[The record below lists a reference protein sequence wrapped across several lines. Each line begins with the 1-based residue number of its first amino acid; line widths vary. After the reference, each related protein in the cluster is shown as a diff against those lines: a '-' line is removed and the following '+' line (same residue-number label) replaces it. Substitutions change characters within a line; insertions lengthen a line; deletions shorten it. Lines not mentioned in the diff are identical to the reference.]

1 MPTSEYLSPVSNV
14 LPSNIA
20 PASPDPRA
28 RDRQSKRRRSKLPRS
43 SRLTDRAV
51 LFHSSRPAFT
61 GHKDKSF
68 KSGAEVSE
76 FQAEVSRLM
85 DIIINSL
92 YSNKDIFLRELI
104 SNGSDSLDKIRFLSL
119 TDESVLG
126 SGEEANLDIRI
137 KVDKENGVLSIR
149 DRGVGMTKA
158 ELKENLG
165 TIAKSG
171 TSAFLEQMQKGGDM
185 NLIGQFGVGF
195 YSVYLVADFVEVRS
209 KHNSEDKQWIW
220 ESKADGAFAISEDE
234 GEPLGRG
241 VEINIYLKEEAQ
253 EYLEEDKL
261 KELVEKYS
269 EFINFPIYLWNS
281 EEVEEDV
288 PLSDEELA
296 EQAAKAEGEDD
307 DEEDLEETDEDDE
320 SEESDEDDDEVEDED
335 EEELPQTKTVKKT
348 VWDWKTVNDN
358 KAIWLRSST
367 EVEDDEYTKFYK
379 ALSKDDKEPLSYTH
393 FKAEGDVEFKSIL
406 FIPEKPPSDLFDNY
420 YNKAAALK
428 LYVRRVFISD
438 EFDELLPKYL
448 SFIKGIVDSDTLPLN
463 VSRETLQQH
472 TSLKTIKKK
481 LVRKALDMIRK
492 LAEEGQDDDDDEEAA
507 VAADDS
513 ADEEETKYDKFWK
526 NYGKAIK
533 LGIIEDA
540 SNRTRL
546 AKLMRF
552 YTSKSPTKLVSL
564 EQYVERMKPGQKS
577 IYYLAGE
584 SREALEKSPFLEKL
598 LHKDLEVIYF
608 TDPIDE
614 YTMQNLTEFDDFKF
628 SNASKEDLKFGDD
641 TDAAKARLKKVKEE
655 FKDFIKW
662 WKEILPSED
671 VEAVKISN
679 RLVTTPCSVVTSKY
693 GWSANMERI
702 MKAQALSDDGRMA
715 YMRGRKT
722 LEINPGHPII
732 KTLKEKSEDDADDED
747 TKRTA
752 LIMYETAL
760 LESGFMFEEP
770 KGFAGR
776 LFDMVRRD
784 LGVEADA
791 EVEEPDADAEPEAAA
806 EEAPKDEL

>member
-1 MPTSEYLSPVSNV
+1 MT
-14 LPSNIA
+14 LP
-20 PASPDPRA
+20 PRA
-28 RDRQSKRRRSKLPRS
+28 KEAAEKLPRS
-43 SRLTDRAV
+43 SSTDKWRHH
-51 LFHSSRPAFT
+51 LHDRPAFI
-61 GHKDKSF
+61 GHKDKTF
-68 KSGAEVSE
+68 NTGAEVSE

-126 SGEEANLDIRI
+126 TGDDANLDIRI

-220 ESKADGAFAISEDE
+220 QSKADGAFAISEDE

-281 EEVEEDV
+281 EEVEEEV

-296 EQAAKAEGEDD
+296 EQASKAEEE
-307 DEEDLEETDEDDE
+307 EEDVEETDEDDE
-320 SEESDEDDDEVEDED
+320 SADDEDDEVEDED
-335 EEELPQTKTVKKT
+335 EEELPTTKKVKKT
-348 VWDWKTVNDN
+348 VWDWKNVNDN

-367 EVEDDEYTKFYK
+367 EVEDDEYSKFYK

-406 FIPEKPPSDLFDNY
+406 FIPEKPPQDLFDNY

-472 TSLKTIKKK
+472 TSLKVIKKK

-492 LAEEGQDDDDDEEAA
+492 LAEEGQDDDDEEAA
-507 VAADDS
+507 DADADDS
-513 ADEEETKYDKFWK
+513 ADEETRYDKFWK

-598 LHKDLEVIYF
+598 LQKDLEVIYF

-628 SNASKEDLKFGDD
+628 SNASKDDLKFGDD
-641 TDAAKARLKKVKEE
+641 TEAAKARLKKVKEE
-655 FKDFIKW
+655 FKDFTKW
-662 WKEILPSED
+662 WKEILPSEE

-732 KTLKEKSEDDADDED
+732 KALKEKSEDDAGDED

-791 EVEEPDADAEPEAAA
+791 EVEEPDVEPEAEA
-806 EEAPKDEL
+806 EAQEAPKDEL

>member
-1 MPTSEYLSPVSNV
+1 M
-14 LPSNIA
+14 
-20 PASPDPRA
+20 
-28 RDRQSKRRRSKLPRS
+28 
-43 SRLTDRAV
+43 
-51 LFHSSRPAFT
+51 
-61 GHKDKSF
+61 
-68 KSGAEVSE
+68 SE

-732 KTLKEKSEDDADDED
+732 KTLKDKSEDDADDED

-791 EVEEPDADAEPEAAA
+791 EVEEPDVDAEPEAAA

>member
-1 MPTSEYLSPVSNV
+1 MT
-14 LPSNIA
+14 LP
-20 PASPDPRA
+20 PRA
-28 RDRQSKRRRSKLPRS
+28 KEAAEKLPRS
-43 SRLTDRAV
+43 SSTDKWRHH
-51 LFHSSRPAFT
+51 LHDRPAFI
-61 GHKDKSF
+61 GHKDKTF

-126 SGEEANLDIRI
+126 AGDDANLDIRI

-220 ESKADGAFAISEDE
+220 QSKADGAFAISEDE

-281 EEVEEDV
+281 EEVEEEV

-296 EQAAKAEGEDD
+296 EQASKAEEEEEEDVEETDDD
-307 DEEDLEETDEDDE
+307 DESADDE
-320 SEESDEDDDEVEDED
+320 DDEVEDED
-335 EEELPQTKTVKKT
+335 EEELPTTKKVKKT
-348 VWDWKTVNDN
+348 VWDWNNVNDN

-367 EVEDDEYTKFYK
+367 EVEDDEYSKFYK

-406 FIPEKPPSDLFDNY
+406 FIPEKPPQDLFDNY

-492 LAEEGQDDDDDEEAA
+492 LAEEGQDDDDDEAA
-507 VAADDS
+507 DAATDDS
-513 ADEEETKYDKFWK
+513 ADDEETKYDKFWK

-598 LHKDLEVIYF
+598 LQKDLEVIYF

-628 SNASKEDLKFGDD
+628 SNASKDDLKFGDD
-641 TDAAKARLKKVKEE
+641 TEAAKARLKKIKEE
-655 FKDFIKW
+655 FKDFTKW
-662 WKEILPSED
+662 WKEILPSEE

-732 KTLKEKSEDDADDED
+732 KALKEKSEDDAGDED

-791 EVEEPDADAEPEAAA
+791 EVEEPDVEPEA
-806 EEAPKDEL
+806 EAGSGGSQG

>member
-1 MPTSEYLSPVSNV
+1 LT
-14 LPSNIA
+14 LP
-20 PASPDPRA
+20 PRA
-28 RDRQSKRRRSKLPRS
+28 KEAAEKLPRS
-43 SRLTDRAV
+43 SSTDKWRHH
-51 LFHSSRPAFT
+51 LHDRPAFI
-61 GHKDKSF
+61 GHKDKTF

-126 SGEEANLDIRI
+126 AGDDANLDIRI

-220 ESKADGAFAISEDE
+220 QSKADGAFAISEDE

-281 EEVEEDV
+281 EEVEEEV

-296 EQAAKAEGEDD
+296 EQASKAEEEE
-307 DEEDLEETDEDDE
+307 EEDVEETDEDDE
-320 SEESDEDDDEVEDED
+320 SADDEDDEVEDED
-335 EEELPQTKTVKKT
+335 EEELPTTKKVKKT
-348 VWDWKTVNDN
+348 VWDWKNVNDN

-367 EVEDDEYTKFYK
+367 EVEDDEYSKFYK

-406 FIPEKPPSDLFDNY
+406 FIPEKPPQDLFDNY

-492 LAEEGQDDDDDEEAA
+492 LAEEGQDDDDDEAA
-507 VAADDS
+507 DAAADDS
-513 ADEEETKYDKFWK
+513 ADDEETKYDKFWK

-598 LHKDLEVIYF
+598 LQKDLEVIYF

-628 SNASKEDLKFGDD
+628 SNASKDDLKFGDD
-641 TDAAKARLKKVKEE
+641 TEAAKARLKKVKEE
-655 FKDFIKW
+655 FKDFTKW
-662 WKEILPSED
+662 WKEILPSEE

-732 KTLKEKSEDDADDED
+732 KALKEKSEDDAGDED

-791 EVEEPDADAEPEAAA
+791 EVEEPDVEPEAEA
-806 EEAPKDEL
+806 EAQEAPKDEL

>member
-1 MPTSEYLSPVSNV
+1 M
-14 LPSNIA
+14 
-20 PASPDPRA
+20 
-28 RDRQSKRRRSKLPRS
+28 
-43 SRLTDRAV
+43 
-51 LFHSSRPAFT
+51 
-61 GHKDKSF
+61 
-68 KSGAEVSE
+68 SE

-126 SGEEANLDIRI
+126 AGDDANLDIRI

-220 ESKADGAFAISEDE
+220 QSKADGAFAISEDE

-281 EEVEEDV
+281 EEVEEEV

-296 EQAAKAEGEDD
+296 EQASKAEEEEEEDVEETDDD
-307 DEEDLEETDEDDE
+307 DESADDE
-320 SEESDEDDDEVEDED
+320 DDEVEDED
-335 EEELPQTKTVKKT
+335 EEELPTTKKVKKT
-348 VWDWKTVNDN
+348 VWDWKNVNDN

-367 EVEDDEYTKFYK
+367 EVEDDEYSKFYK

-406 FIPEKPPSDLFDNY
+406 FIPEKPPQDLFDNY

-492 LAEEGQDDDDDEEAA
+492 LAEEGHDDDDDEAA
-507 VAADDS
+507 DAAADDS
-513 ADEEETKYDKFWK
+513 ADDEETKYDKFWK

-598 LHKDLEVIYF
+598 LQKDLEVIYF

-628 SNASKEDLKFGDD
+628 SNASKDDLKFGDD
-641 TDAAKARLKKVKEE
+641 TEAAKARLKKVKEE
-655 FKDFIKW
+655 FKDFTKW
-662 WKEILPSED
+662 WKEILPSEE

-732 KTLKEKSEDDADDED
+732 KALKEKSEDDAGDED

-791 EVEEPDADAEPEAAA
+791 EVEEPDVEPEAEA
-806 EEAPKDEL
+806 EAQEAPKDEL

>member
-296 EQAAKAEGEDD
+296 EQAAKAEGEE

-320 SEESDEDDDEVEDED
+320 SEENDEDDDEVEDED

-732 KTLKEKSEDDADDED
+732 KTLKDKSEDDADDED

-791 EVEEPDADAEPEAAA
+791 EVEEPDVDAEPEAAA

>member
-1 MPTSEYLSPVSNV
+1 MKFSKSLALIFGLLLVAGAAV
-14 LPSNIA
+14 
-20 PASPDPRA
+20 PAVHAQDA
-28 RDRQSKRRRSKLPRS
+28 
-43 SRLTDRAV
+43 TDADE
-51 LFHSSRPAFT
+51 PAFT
-61 GHKDKSF
+61 GHKEKSF

-241 VEINIYLKEEAQ
+241 VEVNIYLKEEAQ

-296 EQAAKAEGEDD
+296 EQAAKAEGEE
-307 DEEDLEETDEDDE
+307 DEEDLEETEENDE
-320 SEESDEDDDEVEDED
+320 SEENDEDDDEVEDED

-492 LAEEGQDDDDDEEAA
+492 LAEEGQDDDEDEEAA

-641 TDAAKARLKKVKEE
+641 TEAAKARLKKVKDE

-791 EVEEPDADAEPEAAA
+791 EVEEPDVDAEPDAAA

>member
-43 SRLTDRAV
+43 SRLTARAV

-296 EQAAKAEGEDD
+296 EQAAKAESGEE

-320 SEESDEDDDEVEDED
+320 SEENDEDDDEVEDED

-732 KTLKEKSEDDADDED
+732 KTLKDKSEDDADDED

-791 EVEEPDADAEPEAAA
+791 EVEEPDVDAEPEAAA

>member
-28 RDRQSKRRRSKLPRS
+28 RDRQSERRRSKLPRS

-51 LFHSSRPAFT
+51 LLHSSRPAFT

-296 EQAAKAEGEDD
+296 EQAAKAESGEE

-320 SEESDEDDDEVEDED
+320 SEENDEDDDEVEDED

-791 EVEEPDADAEPEAAA
+791 EVEEPDVDAEPDAAA

>member
-1 MPTSEYLSPVSNV
+1 MT
-14 LPSNIA
+14 LP
-20 PASPDPRA
+20 PRA
-28 RDRQSKRRRSKLPRS
+28 KEAAEKLPRS
-43 SRLTDRAV
+43 SSTDKWRHH
-51 LFHSSRPAFT
+51 LHDRPAFI
-61 GHKDKSF
+61 GHKDKTF

-126 SGEEANLDIRI
+126 AGDDANLDIRI

-220 ESKADGAFAISEDE
+220 QSKADGAFAISEDE

-281 EEVEEDV
+281 EEVEEEV

-296 EQAAKAEGEDD
+296 EQASKAEEEEEEDVEETDDD
-307 DEEDLEETDEDDE
+307 DESADDE
-320 SEESDEDDDEVEDED
+320 DDEVEDED
-335 EEELPQTKTVKKT
+335 EEELPTTKKVKKT
-348 VWDWKTVNDN
+348 VWDWKNVNDN

-367 EVEDDEYTKFYK
+367 EVEDDEYSKFYK
-379 ALSKDDKEPLSYTH
+379 ALSKDDKEPLTYTH

-406 FIPEKPPSDLFDNY
+406 FIPEKPPQDLFDNY

-472 TSLKTIKKK
+472 TSLKVIKKK

-492 LAEEGQDDDDDEEAA
+492 LAEEGQDDDDEEAA
-507 VAADDS
+507 DADADDS
-513 ADEEETKYDKFWK
+513 ADEETRYDKFWK

-598 LHKDLEVIYF
+598 LQKDLEVIYF

-628 SNASKEDLKFGDD
+628 SNASKDDLKFGDD
-641 TDAAKARLKKVKEE
+641 TEAAKARLKKIKEE
-655 FKDFIKW
+655 FKDFTKW
-662 WKEILPSED
+662 WKEILPSEE

-732 KTLKEKSEDDADDED
+732 KALKEKSEDDAGDED

-791 EVEEPDADAEPEAAA
+791 EVEEPDVEPEPEAEAQ
-806 EEAPKDEL
+806 EAPKDEL